1 MTAAEVMAIDPEDY
15 KEIGTGSDIVRG
27 GTGETFS
34 GLQDRIS
41 AAIAELADRHR
52 TRTIGVVSH
61 GAATRA
67 FVAGILGLEFAD
79 RQRPWPSWQHSNGE
93 GPVRVSRS
101 CVGVVGTSRL
111 ISGTEMRLLL
121 ITNDFP
127 PACRRDSAISG
138 QPRRGPRWRGDGAR
152 ARRIASMETSNA
164 PASSSVAT
172 GGGSCGRRRECGV
185 GSSAKRSCFPPMPCC
200 SGRRIRWP
208 GTRAGSVVSLGVHV
222 AILCH
227 GAEITAPALLPIARQ
242 LVRRS
247 LRGADVLLAVSRFTA
262 RRVER
267 LTDRPAV
274 YIGSGVDADLFFACP
289 RTLWEAGDQGDNLPI
304 VGCVSRFVPRKGQ
317 HRLIRAAAILR
328 KRGTPVQL
336 LLVGAG
342 RRLAALQR
350 LAARRRVPTRFEV
363 GVDWSAL
370 PDFYRE
376 MDVFCMPCRSRWG
389 GLEAEGLGIVYLEAG
404 AAGLP
409 VLAGDSGGAPE
420 TVDQGRDRLCRT

>member
-1 MTAAEVMAIDPEDY
+1 
-15 KEIGTGSDIVRG
+15 
-27 GTGETFS
+27 
-34 GLQDRIS
+34 
-41 AAIAELADRHR
+41 
-52 TRTIGVVSH
+52 
-61 GAATRA
+61 
-67 FVAGILGLEFAD
+67 
-79 RQRPWPSWQHSNGE
+79 
-93 GPVRVSRS
+93 
-101 CVGVVGTSRL
+101 
-111 ISGTEMRLLL
+111 MRLLL

-127 PACRRDSAISG
+127 PRAGGIQQYLG
-138 QPRRGPRWRGDGAR
+138 NLVGAHGGEV
-152 ARRIASMETSNA
+152 MVLA
-164 PASSSVAT
+164 PADRVDGDIERA
-172 GGGSCGRRRECGV
+172 GVVVRRHRRRFMWPTPGV
-185 GSSAKRSCFPPMPCC
+185 RRWIEREAKLFSPDAVLFGAPYPLAWHASRL
-200 SGRRIRWP
+200 RR
-208 GTRAGSVVSLGVHV
+208 VLGVHV

-274 YIGSGVDADLFFACP
+274 YIGSGVDADLFSPAHDA
-289 RTLWEAGDQGDNLPI
+289 LEAGDQGDNLPI

-420 TVDQGRDRLCRT
+420 TVIRGETGFVVHNVGDIVEALEMLIGDPGRASAMGTAGRDFIATEYTWDAASRRLHAALSGVD